1 MSKSNKSAPAKQA
14 APAVQADTVEAVEQ
28 QDQGT
33 VETVTA
39 IDQDNQ
45 ADAAEE
51 DEPAAAATGY
61 VVQWAI
67 KLDGKRYAIG
77 DQIDI
82 SDSQAAP
89 FVASGAIK
97 AKE

>member
-1 MSKSNKSAPAKQA
+1 MSKSTKSAPAKQA

-39 IDQDNQ
+39 IDQ

-77 DQIDI
+77 DHIDI

>member
-1 MSKSNKSAPAKQA
+1 MSKSTKSAPAKQA

-39 IDQDNQ
+39 IDQG
-45 ADAAEE
+45 DAAEE
-51 DEPAAAATGY
+51 GEPAAATGY

-77 DQIDI
+77 DHIDI

-89 FVASGAIK
+89 FVASGAIT
-97 AKE
+97 AKD

>member
-51 DEPAAAATGY
+51 DEPAATGY

>member
-1 MSKSNKSAPAKQA
+1 MSKSTKSAPAKQA

-39 IDQDNQ
+39 IDQG
-45 ADAAEE
+45 DAAEE

-77 DQIDI
+77 DHIDI